1 MNKLKSL
8 FNFLFSKKDI
18 QDSKSLEINIRT
30 KKDFEFHFPTPDPDS
45 DVWDVFAAIIEPVVI
60 PPGECKWIPLG
71 FYCDMPQ
78 GHVFELKS
86 IFSLTIDKY
95 ITVVSAPIVDHLY
108 RDEVG
113 VVLTNFGKYDFTVA
127 PNMCVAKGVFYQTS
141 NTHIRMDICLPT
153 NYEGMF
159 QNAKPLETKPSFRP
173 VVKSN

>member
-30 KKDFEFHFPTPDPDS
+30 KKDFEFHFPSPDPDS

-60 PPGECKWIPLG
+60 HPGECKWIPLG

-113 VVLTNFGKYDFTVA
+113 VVLTNFGKYDRICKMLLYTWFLTSLNNKA
-127 PNMCVAKGVFYQTS
+127 NMIGIGNPN
-141 NTHIRMDICLPT
+141 N
-153 NYEGMF
+153 
-159 QNAKPLETKPSFRP
+159 KP
-173 VVKSN
+173 